1 MKNKIFSIL
10 SVLTAFLFVTSCEKD
25 MPITQNEKFERLV
38 MNAFIDADSTNN
50 ALYLNLTGADSA
62 LVVKDAHI
70 EVRVNGELKE
80 TEVALSRNRYPVKT
94 QFHPGDVVRIDAYT
108 NDNKYH
114 AWIEETV
121 PHSVESVY
129 VDTAHVYKKFYNNST
144 SGGGSGTGNIWQY
157 KIYFKDNSGDVNYY
171 RLYMKR
177 SIKQKIIYKIPTEWL
192 PKMVYKEDTVIY
204 YRPDYGSDYM
214 CYEDP
219 IMMDGHSISAGGDND
234 FGDFLPT
241 LQYTENT
248 YGVFNDNRFNGK
260 SCMLTVYDNL
270 LSYPPY
276 KHTVDTEA
284 ETEETT
290 ISSIDEIFFVQS
302 ITESEYYYLKA
313 LNLYRSSDY
322 QDNDDLSGPIKFPTN
337 VHGGTGMVGFSSSA
351 SKYIRLQGKYN

>member
-1 MKNKIFSIL
+1 MKKKIFTIL
-10 SVLTAFLFVTSCEKD
+10 SVLITILFVTSCEND
-25 MPITQNEKFERLV
+25 MPITHNEKFERLV

-50 ALYLNLTGADSA
+50 VLYLNLTGADSA

-80 TEVALSRNRYPVKT
+80 KEAASSRNKYPVKT
-94 QFHPGDVVRIDAYT
+94 QFHQGDVVRIDAYT

-114 AWIEETV
+114 VWVEETV
-121 PHSVESVY
+121 PHSVGFVAL
-129 VDTAHVYKKFYNNST
+129 DTAHVYKKFNSNSHAGGD
-144 SGGGSGTGNIWQY
+144 SGIGNIWQY
-157 KIYFKDNSGDVNYY
+157 KISFKDNSGDVNYY
-171 RLYMKR
+171 RLYMER
-177 SIKQKIIYKIPTEWL
+177 FIKKETIYKYVAEW
-192 PKMVYKEDTVIY
+192 PDVYKEDTVIY

-219 IMMDGHSISAGGDND
+219 IMMDGHTISADGDND
-234 FGDFLPT
+234 FGEYLPT
-241 LQYTENT
+241 LQATENI
-248 YGVFNDNRFNGK
+248 YGVFNNNRFKGK
-260 SCMLTVYDNL
+260 SCTLTVYDDL
-270 LSYPPY
+270 HSYPLY
-276 KHTVDTEA
+276 QHSVDTE
-284 ETEETT
+284 EKTEETT
-290 ISSIDEIFFVQS
+290 ICPIDEIFFVQS